1 MGAGGEGESRADGH
15 HLGMHRQRGIGVMA
29 AAHGLERRERT
40 LALLILQLRLVLRL
54 RLRFQALLQLS
65 NGWTIKRTGW
75 ENAGLESPTIKAR
88 TVAVETLAD
97 DLPTANNDRAMAVV
111 ERRQLGLSEA
121 EGEVS
126 IVASRHF
133 ELGCDL

>member
-15 HLGMHRQRGIGVMA
+15 HLGMHGERGIGVVA
-29 AAHGLERRERT
+29 AAHRLERRELT
-40 LALLILQLRLVLRL
+40 LVLLIIQHRLILRL
-54 RLRFQALLQLS
+54 RLRLQALLQLS

-75 ENAGLESPTIKAR
+75 ESAGLESPTIEAT

-121 EGEVS
+121 EGEIS
-126 IVASRHF
+126 IVASSHF
-133 ELGCDL
+133 

>member
-15 HLGMHRQRGIGVMA
+15 HLRMHGERGIRVVA
-29 AAHGLERRERT
+29 AAHGFERRERS
-40 LALLILQLRLVLRL
+40 LVLLIPQLRLQL
-54 RLRFQALLQLS
+54 QALLQLS
-65 NGWTIKRTGW
+65 NGWAIKRSGW
-75 ENAGLESPTIKAR
+75 ESAGLQSPTIEAR

-121 EGEVS
+121 EGEIS
-126 IVASRHF
+126 IVASSHF
-133 ELGCDL
+133 